1 LDLIYK
7 YKNLIKSL
15 FFDKYEKEY
24 LSRKKSVV
32 LVQIVRGYYE
42 FSLLEKVLKKELIT
56 TDIKIIGLESKIVYF
71 KISDY
76 TLVLPFLIKY
86 ILNEI
91 RRRKWRKIYRT
102 LGVDTFVRDDNSLRY
117 WKSKDLSKLIKLFF
131 ATKIKR
137 QVLDLEFK
145 TIYLGDL
152 VYDTYIR
159 YYNQPTINLLN
170 FNFLSLLSHSI
181 SLTRNLEHFITKF
194 DVKLYVAQYSNYLNS
209 GIPCRLITKN
219 NIKTLALGN
228 DLNIVKELNVKDYKR
243 APNHKLYK
251 QRFSEMA
258 NKKEKQ
264 EIGINRLKKR
274 FSGITDIVGMRN
286 SSFSISS
293 NGKIDPKI
301 EGVVFLHDLFDA
313 QHMYEFFCFNDLYE
327 WTLFILELI
336 SKENLNIGVK
346 PHINQG
352 PQSLKII
359 NRLKKKYD
367 HIYWINPEVSNTEI
381 FKSISFGCTVFGT
394 VITEL
399 AYHKILPIS
408 CGDNPTSSFDF
419 SFQASSPE
427 EYRDMILNYKN
438 LVSKFNPSIDE
449 IGAFVYMHYES
460 NKSIKYKDIVIDRIN
475 SDSQILNSL

>member
-1 LDLIYK
+1 MLD
-7 YKNLIKSL
+7 
-15 FFDKYEKEY
+15 
-24 LSRKKSVV
+24 
-32 LVQIVRGYYE
+32 
-42 FSLLEKVLKKELIT
+42 
-56 TDIKIIGLESKIVYF
+56 
-71 KISDY
+71 
-76 TLVLPFLIKY
+76 
-86 ILNEI
+86 
-91 RRRKWRKIYRT
+91 
-102 LGVDTFVRDDNSLRY
+102 
-117 WKSKDLSKLIKLFF
+117 
-131 ATKIKR
+131 
-137 QVLDLEFK
+137 
-145 TIYLGDL
+145 
-152 VYDTYIR
+152 
-159 YYNQPTINLLN
+159 
-170 FNFLSLLSHSI
+170 
-181 SLTRNLEHFITKF
+181 
-194 DVKLYVAQYSNYLNS
+194 
-209 GIPCRLITKN
+209 
-219 NIKTLALGN
+219 
-228 DLNIVKELNVKDYKR
+228 
-243 APNHKLYK
+243 
-251 QRFSEMA
+251 
-258 NKKEKQ
+258 
-264 EIGINRLKKR
+264 
-274 FSGITDIVGMRN
+274 
-286 SSFSISS
+286 
-293 NGKIDPKI
+293 DPKI